1 MKMQVTYKT
10 EGGQIVVTDIR
21 TILPNCGVVAVANA
35 TGATVSEMMDS
46 FREIFK
52 LSTKWKGRTSI
63 SQLSRMLK
71 LWDRPNKVKR
81 VSGYTLERWV
91 DMETVKGKAYI
102 VRTGNHFQYVK
113 DGIVSDQHMTAPVSE
128 FRGNRKRVTHVIE
141 IK

>member
-71 LWDRPNKVKR
+71 LWDRPNKV
-81 VSGYTLERWV
+81 
-91 DMETVKGKAYI
+91 
-102 VRTGNHFQYVK
+102 
-113 DGIVSDQHMTAPVSE
+113 
-128 FRGNRKRVTHVIE
+128 
-141 IK
+141 